1 MAHEY
6 AARRESIAAMT
17 TFDSKADG
25 AIAALKAAMSG
36 DDAGS
41 LQSALGQ
48 LKGVMADAE
57 QRLGKLALSG
67 DGDGEAA
74 APGLN
79 RKASS
84 SISAGETAAFLVFS
98 EASGGTLFIHWS
110 VAGHINGAL
119 AGFVPRKKVPAFK
132 LKQNDGK
139 TELIRD
145 VAAPGAKSKRFFE
158 GWNMFIKAA
167 RSFEA
172 DFNFIGNAPQR
183 PAAIFLS
190 MPNLDIKRVEIGDTV
205 DVMGCKA
212 VAVLHEPAA
221 DAFKGVHSMK
231 TELFVARAHEKG
243 GTANMDW

>member
-1 MAHEY
+1 MASSDS
-6 AARRESIAAMT
+6 AD
-17 TFDSKADG
+17 FPSKADN
-25 AIAALKAAMSG
+25 AISALKAAYSG
-36 DDAGS
+36 DDAGA
-41 LQSALGQ
+41 LQTALGQ
-48 LKGVMADAE
+48 LKSVMADAE
-57 QRLGKLALSG
+57 QRLGRIALSG
-67 DGDGEAA
+67 GGDGAA
-74 APGLN
+74 APALTK
-79 RKASS
+79 KASS

-172 DFNFIGNAPQR
+172 DFNFIDNLDAR
-183 PAAIFLS
+183 PVAIFLN
-190 MPNLDIKRVEIGDTV
+190 MPSLEIKKVEIGDTV
-205 DVMGCKA
+205 DLMGVKA
-212 VAVLHEPAA
+212 VASVHKSAETIFSGVQKMETAMFIAKAIEKNGAA
-221 DAFKGVHSMK
+221 
-231 TELFVARAHEKG
+231 
-243 GTANMDW
+243 NQDW

>member
-67 DGDGEAA
+67 DGDGEPA

-84 SISAGETAAFLVFS
+84 SISAGETAAFLVFGD
-98 EASGGTLFIHWS
+98 ASNGTLYMYWTT
-110 VAGHINGAL
+110 AGYADGAL

-132 LKQNDGK
+132 LKEKGGW
-139 TELIRD
+139 TEIIKD
-145 VAAPGAKSKRFFE
+145 CGMMQPKRYYE
-158 GWNMFIKAA
+158 GWQMFIKAA

-172 DFNFIGNAPQR
+172 DFNFIDNLDAR
-183 PAAIFLS
+183 PVAIFLN
-190 MPNLDIKRVEIGDTV
+190 MPSLEIKKVEIGDTV
-205 DVMGCKA
+205 DLMGVKA
-212 VAVLHEPAA
+212 VASVHKSAETIFSGVQKMETAMFIAKAIEKNGAA
-221 DAFKGVHSMK
+221 
-231 TELFVARAHEKG
+231 
-243 GTANMDW
+243 NQDW

>member
-1 MAHEY
+1 MGGNNSEAL
-6 AARRESIAAMT
+6 RE
-17 TFDSKADG
+17 
-25 AIAALKAAMSG
+25 AIAGMKEV
-36 DDAGS
+36 
-41 LQSALGQ
+41 Q
-48 LKGVMADAE
+48 LMAE
-57 QRLGKLALSG
+57 QKVG
-67 DGDGEAA
+67 
-74 APGLN
+74 GLN
-79 RKASS
+79 MPGRRASMLGAPTLGRQATS
-84 SISAGETAAFLVFS
+84 SISAGETAAFLVFGD
-98 EASGGTLFIHWS
+98 ASNGTLYMYWTT
-110 VAGHINGAL
+110 AGYADGAL

-132 LKQNDGK
+132 LKEKGGW
-139 TELIRD
+139 TEIIKD
-145 VAAPGAKSKRFFE
+145 CGMMQPKRYYE
-158 GWNMFIKAA
+158 GWQMFIKAA

>member
-1 MAHEY
+1 MPP
-6 AARRESIAAMT
+6 AAPLT
-17 TFDSKADG
+17 
-25 AIAALKAAMSG
+25 L
-36 DDAGS
+36 
-41 LQSALGQ
+41 SASP
-48 LKGVMADAE
+48 
-57 QRLGKLALSG
+57 ALS
-67 DGDGEAA
+67 
-74 APGLN
+74 
-79 RKASS
+79 
-84 SISAGETAAFLVFS
+84 
-98 EASGGTLFIHWS
+98 
-110 VAGHINGAL
+110 
-119 AGFVPRKKVPAFK
+119 K
-132 LKQNDGK
+132 LKEKGGW
-139 TELIRD
+139 TEIIKD
-145 VAAPGAKSKRFFE
+145 CGMMQPKRYYE
-158 GWNMFIKAA
+158 GWQMFIKAA